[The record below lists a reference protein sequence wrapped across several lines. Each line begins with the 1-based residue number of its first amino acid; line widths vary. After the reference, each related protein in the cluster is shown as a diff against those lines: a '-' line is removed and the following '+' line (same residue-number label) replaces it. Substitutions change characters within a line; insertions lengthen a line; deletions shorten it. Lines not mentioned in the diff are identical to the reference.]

1 MAPRQ
6 AALAVLGCA
15 GLWLGWSLLVGT
27 LANRVPLAWLRAAA
41 AAPVRHGDRP
51 PLHRYERLWAIR
63 RWKAWIPDAGG
74 ALPGGIP
81 KASLARRDPQ
91 ALLRLLAETR
101 RAEWVHWALWPAW
114 TLTLLWLPP
123 AGVALNLLFATLFNL
138 PCVLLQRYN
147 RLRLQRLLSR
157 LKAPPIPPGAPAHR
171 PGPDPH
177 CAGPAPTDGFPPPAR
192 SHRVARQRRPGAA
205 GEPPG

>member
-1 MAPRQ
+1 MATRQ

-27 LANRVPLAWLRAAA
+27 LANRLPLAWLRAG
-41 AAPVRHGDRP
+41 APTPRHPGARP
-51 PLHRYERLWAIR
+51 PLHRYARLWGIR

-91 ALLRLLAETR
+91 ALQRLLLETR
-101 RAEWVHWALWPAW
+101 RAEWVHWALWPVW
-114 TLTLLWLPP
+114 SLTLLWLPP
-123 AGVALNLLFATLFNL
+123 VGVALNLLFATLFNL

-147 RLRLQRLLSR
+147 RLRLQRLLGR
-157 LKAPPIPPGAPAHR
+157 LKAPARSPADPAHR

-177 CAGPAPTDGFPPPAR
+177 CAGPTPADGAPPPAR
-192 SHRVARQRRPGAA
+192 SHRAARRRTPGAA